1 MALFEQL
8 QTDLVAAM
16 KAKDKIRLSALRM
29 LKTALLNKKVEKGAD
44 AALDEAEEMA
54 VIKMMAKQ
62 RREAAAEYRK
72 ADREEQAAQEDAELA
87 VLEAFLPAAV
97 SEDDIRKAVDEVVT
111 QTGASAPQDMGKV
124 MGPVMAKFKGANVDG
139 KLVNKLVK
147 ERLSGS

>member
-8 QTDLVAAM
+8 QIDLVAAM
-16 KAKDKIRLSALRM
+16 KAKDKVRLSALRM

-62 RREAAAEYRK
+62 RREAADEYRK
-72 ADREEQAAQEDAELA
+72 AGREEQAAQEDAELV

-97 SEDDIRKAVDEVVT
+97 SEDDIKKAVDEVVT

-124 MGPVMAKFKGANVDG
+124 MGTVMAKFKGANVDG

-147 ERLSGS
+147 ERLTG